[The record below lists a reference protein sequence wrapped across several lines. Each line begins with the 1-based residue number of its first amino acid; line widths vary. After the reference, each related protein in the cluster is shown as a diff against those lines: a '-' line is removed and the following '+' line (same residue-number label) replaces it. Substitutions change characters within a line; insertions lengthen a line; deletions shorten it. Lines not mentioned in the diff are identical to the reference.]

1 MPGWQLLPFLSYEKY
16 PHPPRLGLISLGEE
30 WRKNLDNSFI
40 VGAVL
45 TDLTKAFKC
54 IPHDLLLAQLSAG
67 NFSDK
72 SLSYIYLF
80 IFLFEWMFSQKKR
93 KVA

>member
-1 MPGWQLLPFLSYEKY
+1 MPGLQLLPFLSYKKY
-16 PHPPRLGLISLGEE
+16 PHPPRLGLISLAEE

-40 VGAVL
+40 VGVVL
-45 TDLTKAFKC
+45 TDLTKAFEC
-54 IPHDLLLAQLSAG
+54 IPHDLLLAKLSAG

-80 IFLFEWMFSQKKR
+80 IFLFE
-93 KVA
+93 